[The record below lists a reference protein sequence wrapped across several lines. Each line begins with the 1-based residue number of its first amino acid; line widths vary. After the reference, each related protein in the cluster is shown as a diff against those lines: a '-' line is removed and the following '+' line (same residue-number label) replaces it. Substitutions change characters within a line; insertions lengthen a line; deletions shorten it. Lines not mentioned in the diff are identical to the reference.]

1 MPCAGIFGL
10 GVMMASK
17 FNGSVEETGRRSGT
31 RYPAA
36 IAGAVILASG
46 VRRLFWI
53 SLLKA
58 LRGETYRTCVGLPMH
73 WLANFDPEQR
83 LEIRHDLETNQQ

>member
-1 MPCAGIFGL
+1 MPRAGTFGS
-10 GVMMASK
+10 GAMMATK
-17 FNGSVEETGRRSGT
+17 FTGSVEETGRRSGT

-36 IAGAVILASG
+36 IAGAVILVSG
-46 VRRLFWI
+46 VRRFFWI

-73 WLANFDPEQR
+73 WLSSG
-83 LEIRHDLETNQQ
+83 